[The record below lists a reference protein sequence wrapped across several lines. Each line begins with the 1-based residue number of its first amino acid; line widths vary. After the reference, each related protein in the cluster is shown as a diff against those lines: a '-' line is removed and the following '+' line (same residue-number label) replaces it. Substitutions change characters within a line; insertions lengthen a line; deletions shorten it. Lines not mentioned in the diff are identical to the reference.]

1 MSMNKTSG
9 AAALLLAA
17 IGLPGPSLAQDAK
30 PKTAAPVAVGP
41 KAGDTKHPAVAVTAP
56 WARATPGGAKVGA
69 AFLELSAPAGVADK
83 LIAAKSPVA
92 GVVELHTHTHANGVM
107 QMRRI
112 DNLPVGPGAKVVMKP
127 GGHHIMLMEL
137 KGPLI
142 EGQPIELTLV
152 FEKAGEVKLSV
163 PVLKVGSP
171 GPAGAAA
178 PAGAHGAHGK
188 H

>member
-1 MSMNKTSG
+1 MRMITTS
-9 AAALLLAA
+9 AVAALLVTV
-17 IGLPGPSLAQDAK
+17 ISLPGAALAQDAK
-30 PKTAAPVAVGP
+30 SKAVSPPAASANAPS
-41 KAGDTKHPAVAVTAP
+41 VAVTTP

-69 AFLELSAPAGVADK
+69 AFLELSAPAGVVDK

-92 GVVELHTHTHANGVM
+92 GVVELHTHTHTNGVM

-112 DNLPVGPGAKVVMKP
+112 ENIPVAAGSKVVMKP

-137 KGPLI
+137 KAPLV
-142 EGQPIELTLV
+142 EGETIELTLV
-152 FEKAGEVKLSV
+152 FEKAGEVKVSV

-171 GPAGAAA
+171 GPNGAASPA
-178 PAGAHGAHGK
+178 PAAGHGAHGK